1 MGGGSC
7 HPISR
12 RWVRLSRE
20 QKPLLLSTASQLRDL
35 SQITLPD
42 GNVKEGTSNVTTPF
56 DIAMGISKGLAEAAV
71 IAKVNGTGWDM
82 KRPLE
87 GWCLLNPKAMGI
99 LLKRGEM

>member
-1 MGGGSC
+1 MQ
-7 HPISR
+7 HPMSVPLALNIKR
-12 RWVRLSRE
+12 ARE
-20 QKPLLLSTASQLRDL
+20 QGPLPPSTPSQLCYL